1 MPMILLDVERSLKE
15 SPPNYP
21 KGVNFK
27 KRIVTNRNN
36 LIRDYQPRNLKK
48 VLDNIMNIKKSYE
61 IEFLYSEPVKVGELN
76 ENDKKK
82 TNLLSGYNRDEAEK
96 ALHWGSTLIDIV
108 EFDTPLRRRE
118 FIYEENII
126 RAPRSGNTKADLAK
140 GVKDAIV
147 SEEIDNTD
155 AAILDF
161 LDIVAVD
168 KNEQDKRAIL
178 KKTRAL
184 VSPYT
189 NMTPYAGPSA
199 NEKAKELG
207 IPFGG
212 LNNKNANGVIGYVI
226 SGGNSKSVFSD
237 ATELARKHGVDRYA
251 RIEIYGYIDNPEP
264 STLQGNRKEFLDVE
278 HFGWFE
284 TKLKENISYSTGIDL
299 KNKIWDSFKSP
310 FVFCGFLPQ
319 SGEVNE
325 FGNLVETGL
334 VDEYG
339 NPFVA

>member
-1 MPMILLDVERSLKE
+1 MPNIILDVERSLKL

-27 KRIVTNRNN
+27 KRIVTNRDN
-36 LIRDYQPRNLKK
+36 LIRHYQPRNLKW
-48 VLDNIMNIKKSYE
+48 VLENMTNLKKSYQ
-61 IEFLYSEPVKVGELN
+61 IQYLYDQPVKVGAVN
-76 ENDKKK
+76 EKDSQKID
-82 TNLLSGYNRDEAEK
+82 LYSGYSRDGVEGQ
-96 ALHWGSTLIDIV
+96 LGWDTTLIDIV
-108 EFDTPLRRRE
+108 EFETKRIRRE
-118 FIYEENII
+118 FMYTENII

-140 GVKDAIV
+140 GAMDAIEN
-147 SEEIDNTD
+147 EEIDNTD
-155 AAILDF
+155 SAIMDF
-161 LDIVAVD
+161 LDVVAAD
-168 KNEQDKRAIL
+168 KNERDKRVIL

-184 VSPYT
+184 ISPYK

-199 NEKAKELG
+199 NEKAAELG
-207 IPFGG
+207 IPYGG
-212 LNNKNANGVIGYVI
+212 LKNKNANGVIGYVI
-226 SGGNSKSVFSD
+226 AGGNSKSVFSD
-237 ATELARKHGVDRYA
+237 ATDLARKHGVGRYA

-264 STLQGNRKEFLDVE
+264 STLQGNRKEFLE
-278 HFGWFE
+278 NFKWFE
-284 TKLKENISYSTGIDL
+284 RKLIENISYSTGISLD
-299 KNKIWDSFKSP
+299 NKIWKDFKSP

>member
-82 TNLLSGYNRDEAEK
+82 TNLLSGYNRDKAEK
-96 ALHWGSTLIDIV
+96 KLSWGSTLIDIV
-108 EFDTPLRRRE
+108 EFDSPLRRRQ
-118 FIYEENII
+118 FIYEENIVK
-126 RAPRSGNTKADLAK
+126 APRSGNTKADLAK
-140 GVKDAIV
+140 GAKDAIV
-147 SEEIDNTD
+147 AEEIDNTD

-161 LDIVAVD
+161 LDVVAAD
-168 KNEQDKRAIL
+168 KNERDKKAIL

-184 VSPYT
+184 ISPYK
-189 NMTPYAGPSA
+189 NMTPYDGPSA
-199 NEKAKELG
+199 NEKAAELG
-207 IPFGG
+207 IPYGG
-212 LNNKNANGVIGYVI
+212 LKNKNANGVIGYVI
-226 SGGNSKSVFSD
+226 AGGNSKSVFSD
-237 ATELARKHGVDRYA
+237 ATDLARKHGVGRYA

-264 STLQGNRKEFLDVE
+264 STLQGNRKEFLE
-278 HFGWFE
+278 NFKWFE
-284 TKLKENISYSTGIDL
+284 RKLIENISYSTGISLD
-299 KNKIWDSFKSP
+299 NKIWKDFKSP
-310 FVFCGFLPQ
+310 FVFCGSLPQ